1 MSSHSKVFLG
11 AGPASTV
18 GEVIDASGCTSLHL
32 WIKLTLPAAFTTL
45 SSVVFAGTPD
55 GQGDLS
61 SAAVAPPLLSTST
74 LGSVTTTQLV
84 QQTQLPTGWTIN
96 AANAQIDIAA
106 TTGVAGML
114 LVRLVNPPEYV
125 VPRFVYGA
133 GGGAMQL
140 SVSSYGYSI
149 KTR

>member
-1 MSSHSKVFLG
+1 MSSHSRVYLT
-11 AGPASTV
+11 AGPASAV
-18 GEVIDASGCTSLHL
+18 GDVIDAEGCTSLHL
-32 WIKLTLPAAFTTL
+32 WIKLTLPAVFTTL

-74 LGSVTTTQLV
+74 FNSVTTTQLI
-84 QQTQLPTGWTIN
+84 QQTPLPTGWTIN

-106 TTGVAGML
+106 TTGVTGLL
-114 LVRLVNPPEYV
+114 LVRLVNPPQYV
-125 VPRFVYGA
+125 VPRFVFGA
-133 GGGAMQL
+133 GGGALQL

-149 KTR
+149 KAR